1 MDLNKIFLKNACP
14 TSIGGQAIMEGIMMR
29 GPEKTAVAVRLAD
42 GSIHMKTQPTPK
54 MNRWAKVPLIRG
66 VVNFVSSMIQGT
78 KVLMYSADVL
88 EENYPDEYEKDKFDI
103 WMEEKF
109 GKEKA
114 WKVLMAFSVLIAIV
128 LAVSIFMLL
137 PTVVVGWLSAV
148 TDSIILL
155 NLAEG
160 VVRMIIFIGYI
171 LLISK
176 MKDIRTVFE
185 YHGAEHKTIHCFE
198 NNLELTPENA
208 QQFYTLHPRCGTS
221 FLMFVMVIA
230 VLAHALMGWPNV
242 WIRIIS
248 RILVLPLIAG
258 VSYELLKWAGRS
270 DNWVVKILSL
280 PGIYLQKLT
289 TKEPNEKQLE
299 VAIAAMKAVLPE
311 NKTPYFEGLCDL
323 NGEPIKEEPKD
334 EDLGQPALN
343 QETKDDNIS
352 QENDGDN
359 LSEGNFVCEGD
370 DTDEPAAERAD

>member
-1 MDLNKIFLKNACP
+1 MDLSKIFLKNACP

-54 MNRWAKVPLIRG
+54 MSKWGKIPLIRG
-66 VVNFVSSMIQGT
+66 VVNFVSSMVQGT
-78 KVLMYSADVL
+78 KVLMYSADIL
-88 EENYPDEYEKDKFDI
+88 EENYPDDYEKDKFDI
-103 WMEEKF
+103 WIEEKF

-114 WKVLMAFSVLIAIV
+114 WKVLMVFSVLIAIV
-128 LAVSIFMLL
+128 LAVVIFMLL
-137 PTVVVGWLSAV
+137 PTVVVGWLSAF

-160 VVRMIIFIGYI
+160 VVRMLIFVGYI
-171 LLISK
+171 VLISR
-176 MKDIRTVFE
+176 MGDIKTVFQ

-242 WIRIIS
+242 WLRIIS

-270 DNWVVKILSL
+270 DNWIVKILSL

-289 TKEPNEKQLE
+289 TREPNEKQLE
-299 VAIAAMKAVLPE
+299 VAIAAMKAVLPG
-311 NKTPYFEGLCDL
+311 NDTPYFEGLCDL
-323 NGEPIKEEPKD
+323 NGEPLKE
-334 EDLGQPALN
+334 
-343 QETKDDNIS
+343 
-352 QENDGDN
+352 
-359 LSEGNFVCEGD
+359 
-370 DTDEPAAERAD
+370 EPAAEAAADQAAEAAADQTAEAAADQTAEPAAEQAKEVGADEPATEGTD